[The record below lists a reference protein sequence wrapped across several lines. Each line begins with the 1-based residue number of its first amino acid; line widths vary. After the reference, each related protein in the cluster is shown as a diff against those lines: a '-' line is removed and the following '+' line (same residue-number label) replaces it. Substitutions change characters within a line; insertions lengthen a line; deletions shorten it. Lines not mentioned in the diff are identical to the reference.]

1 MLSAATLSASSRA
14 LFLATAIAGISLA
27 IAPAHAEGDKVVAT
41 VDGKKITESDVKD
54 AIEAVGSGIA
64 QVPEAQRQ
72 EVLTKVLI
80 DTHLLA
86 NAARAAGLADT
97 AEFKKR
103 VEWMTIR
110 ALREVYINEKINA
123 TLTDKDIK
131 AKYDELTKGIKPEK
145 EVRARHILLK
155 TEDEAKAVITELG
168 GGADFAELAK
178 KKSTGPSGPR
188 GGDLGFFG
196 QGRMVP
202 AFDKAVFA
210 LKPGEVSKTP
220 VKTQFG
226 WHVIKVEETRDK
238 PLPAFDQVKDQV
250 RTAMQGERLQK
261 SLEDL
266 RSKAKI
272 EQPK

>member
-1 MLSAATLSASSRA
+1 MFPVPTVRALSRA
-14 LFLATAIAGISLA
+14 LFLATAITGTAFA
-27 IAPAHAEGDKVVAT
+27 FAPAHADESKVLAT
-41 VDGKKITESDVKD
+41 VDGKKITEADVKD
-54 AIEAVGSGIA
+54 AIEAVGGSIA
-64 QVPEAQRQ
+64 QIPEAQRQ

-97 AEFKKR
+97 DEFKKR
-103 VEWMTIR
+103 VEWMTMR
-110 ALREVYINEKINA
+110 ALREVYINEKINSS
-123 TLTDKDIK
+123 LTDKDVK
-131 AKYDELTKGIKPEK
+131 AKYDELTKDIKPEK
-145 EVRARHILLK
+145 EVRARHILVK
-155 TEDEAKAVITELG
+155 TEDEAKAVISELD
-168 GGADFAELAK
+168 GGADFEELAK

-210 LKPGEVSKTP
+210 LKPGEVSKAP

-238 PLPAFDQVKDQV
+238 PLPPFDQVKDQV

-261 SLEDL
+261 ALEDL

>member
-1 MLSAATLSASSRA
+1 MLPVPNVRAVSRA
-14 LFLATAIAGISLA
+14 VFLATAIAGTALIT
-27 IAPAHAEGDKVVAT
+27 APAQADGNKVLAT
-41 VDGKKITESDVKD
+41 VDGKKITEADVKD
-54 AIEAVGSGIA
+54 AMEAVGAGIA
-64 QVPEAQRQ
+64 QIPEAQRQ

-97 AEFKKR
+97 DEFKKR
-103 VEWMTIR
+103 VEWMTMR
-110 ALREVYINEKINA
+110 ALREVYINEKINSA
-123 TLTDKDIK
+123 LTDEAVK

-155 TEDEAKAVITELG
+155 TEDEAKAVITELN
-168 GGADFAELAK
+168 GGADFVELAK

-196 QGRMVP
+196 KGRMVP
-202 AFDKAVFA
+202 EFDKAVFE
-210 LKPGEVSKTP
+210 LKPGEVSKAP

-238 PLPAFDQVKDQV
+238 PLPAFEQVKDQV
-250 RTAMQGERLQK
+250 RTAMQGEQLQK
-261 SLEDL
+261 ALEDL